1 MSDYRPHLLPKV
13 RSSGIMGAM
22 RHYPC
27 TLRIASF
34 IPGHSCAPQ
43 STVVGAHLP
52 VVGKGVSTK
61 VTDLAV
67 VAACAH
73 CHDLL
78 DGRDERVNWI
88 ASQYPA
94 ALHLR
99 YLNALVE
106 TQAML
111 LSDLVIE
118 VPDGDMI

>member
-1 MSDYRPHLLPKV
+1 MRDHRPALLPKV
-13 RSSGIMGAM
+13 RSDAIMAAM

-27 TLRIASF
+27 TLRIANF
-34 IPGHSCAPQ
+34 IPGHTCAPQ

-52 VVGKGVSTK
+52 VMGKGVGTK

-78 DGRDERVNWI
+78 DGRDNRVQQI
-88 ASQYPA
+88 A
-94 ALHLR
+94 ALYPSAYHMRL
-99 YLNALVE
+99 LQALVE

-111 LSDLVIE
+111 VQDLVIE
-118 VPDGDMI
+118 VPDGEIV